1 LLGTSL
7 NCQVKV
13 RIINLTENR
22 KTENGENVKM
32 GTELFFGRVGVGVT
46 SNLISNTHIEREPA
60 ISAVKMVASYLV

>member
-1 LLGTSL
+1 
-7 NCQVKV
+7 
-13 RIINLTENR
+13 
-22 KTENGENVKM
+22 M